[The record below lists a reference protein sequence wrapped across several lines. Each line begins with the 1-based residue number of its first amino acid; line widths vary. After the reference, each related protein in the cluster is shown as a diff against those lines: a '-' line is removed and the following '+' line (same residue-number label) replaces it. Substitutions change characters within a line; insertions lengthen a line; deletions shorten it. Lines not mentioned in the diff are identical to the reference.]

1 MNLPARLSALSA
13 EHKKPLSAVFLIG
26 LCALWFVLH
35 QREEGA
41 YPKLHALG
49 FHGWYVQ
56 CEGNGR
62 TYRLLSDHPVISH
75 RRLRVTDRSLSL
87 FNERQEEL
95 YYTDRFDPDAYERD
109 DVWSFATGRDG
120 RLIAPHKR
128 VREVLHG
135 DEERFE
141 VTASLDA
148 LSVVTNA
155 GRRLVLACE
164 LR

>member
-26 LCALWFVLH
+26 LCALWFVLY

-49 FHGWYVQ
+49 FHGWHVQ

-75 RRLRVTDRSLSL
+75 RRPRVTDRSLSL

-95 YYTDRFDPDAYERD
+95 YYTDRFDPEAYERD

-120 RLIAPHKR
+120 RLIAPRQR

-135 DEERFE
+135 DEKRFE

-155 GRRLVLACE
+155 GQRLVLACE